1 MVIRHLKHD
10 YLIKEQFFEE
20 NEFNHFRFFFSR
32 ILDFLFLWWGFL
44 LFGFIQISWMHN
56 GNIIILFFIIF
67 LFRLGTLVMGG
78 CSLDGDVDCFDKVLL
93 GPKWFKLF
101 LSKERVL
108 LRLGLSWDF
117 WSKVFQV
124 VPVKRKVWV
133 RLNCFKAMKSCFWIN
148 MPLDIN
154 REWKR

>member
-1 MVIRHLKHD
+1 MALRHLKHR
-10 YLIKEQFFEE
+10 YLIKEQFLEE
-20 NEFNHFRFFFSR
+20 KWLITSDFFFESFK
-32 ILDFLFLWWGFL
+32 FLVSLMGISLVWIYSNIPNAWWKD
-44 LFGFIQISWMHN
+44 HN
-56 GNIIILFFIIF
+56 SFFHFF
-67 LFRLGTLVMGG
+67 LFRLGTLIVGG
-78 CSLDGDVDCFDKVLL
+78 CPLDGNVDCFDKVLL
-93 GPKWFKLF
+93 GTKWFKLF